1 MAAGQPSNADLHL
14 LAYSRNLEMDLGLQN
29 KVVFVAG
36 SSRGIGRAIVA
47 ELLAEGANV
56 VLTGR
61 DQDRLN
67 KAFVEMENPN
77 NRDRLLAICGD
88 LLDRLFIEKAFAH
101 TVERFGTIDHL
112 VANIGSGKGQQG
124 WNQPDDEWQRL
135 FAVNFFGS
143 ARLTQTALPYLL
155 ANPEGGSILHIA
167 SIAGV
172 EASAAP
178 LTYSAAKAALL
189 NYSKN
194 LSRELA
200 PHRIRVNAIAPGN
213 ILFEGGSW
221 HDRMAKTP
229 EQVQRMLAIDVPQKR
244 FGAPRDIGALAAFL
258 CSPASGFTTGAC
270 YVVDGGQTRSI

>member
-1 MAAGQPSNADLHL
+1 
-14 LAYSRNLEMDLGLQN
+14 MDLGLQN

-47 ELLAEGANV
+47 ELLAEGARV

-67 KAFVEMENPN
+67 KAYVELEKPGH
-77 NRDRLLAICGD
+77 RDRLLSICGD
-88 LLDRLFIEKAFAH
+88 LLDLASVEKAFAQAA
-101 TVERFGTIDHL
+101 ERFGAIDHL
-112 VANIGSGKGQQG
+112 VANIGSGKGQSG
-124 WNQPDDEWQRL
+124 WNLPDDEWQRL
-135 FAVNFFGS
+135 FAVNFFAS
-143 ARLTQTALPYLL
+143 ARLTQAALPYLL
-155 ANPEGGSILHIA
+155 RNPEGGSILHIA

-178 LTYSAAKAALL
+178 LPYSAAKAALL

-194 LSRELA
+194 LSRQLA
-200 PHRIRVNAIAPGN
+200 PQRIRVNAIAPGN

-221 HDRMAKTP
+221 HDRMANAP
-229 EQVQRMLAIDVPQKR
+229 QQVQRMLEVDVPQKR